1 VPLDN
6 LLHSLPVDTVDVYVV
21 TVFSEETTD
30 GGRVMAV
37 PRNFVFR
44 ENIAHSTLI
53 VIGVVVI
60 PQRRGDISVII
71 AGRSI
76 AITIIIV
83 TIPVSLVGVAGVVG
97 RIGICVGSVWV
108 GPVPGPPRTPPPWRG
123 DVADK
128 DDFVEM
134 LEAMKPISLIK
145 VFIVE
150 TVKAS
155 SAQG

>member
-6 LLHSLPVDTVDVYVV
+6 LLHSLPVDTGDVYVV
-21 TVFSEETTD
+21 TVFSEETTE

-53 VIGVVVI
+53 VIGVVVVS
-60 PQRRGDISVII
+60 QRRIDISVII
-71 AGRSI
+71 SGRSI
-76 AITIIIV
+76 TITIV
-83 TIPVSLVGVAGVVG
+83 TIPVSVAGVVG
-97 RIGICVGSVWV
+97 WIGICVGSVWV
-108 GPVPGPPRTPPPWRG
+108 DPVPTPPRTPPPWRG
-123 DVADK
+123 EVADK

-134 LEAMKPISLIK
+134 LEATKPIISIK
-145 VFIVE
+145 VSVVE

-155 SAQG
+155 KAQA